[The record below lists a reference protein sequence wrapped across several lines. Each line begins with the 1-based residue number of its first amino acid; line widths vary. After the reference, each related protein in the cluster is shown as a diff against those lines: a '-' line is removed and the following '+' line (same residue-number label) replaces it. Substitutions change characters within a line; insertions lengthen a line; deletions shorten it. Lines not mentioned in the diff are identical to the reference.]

1 MKKMKWYAS
10 AIWHAQSGL
19 QSLILTNIV
28 QILHGYYT
36 DNAKAHIL
44 SIEKNDAWYHNM
56 HTAAHRKIA
65 ALRHAA
71 DATARQIFLP
81 CSIYI
86 KNAKQQEKMVL
97 SVFWR
102 SFIHMGVQRILLIFF
117 LNN

>member
-71 DATARQIFLP
+71 GATRQQIFLP
-81 CSIYI
+81 FSII
-86 KNAKQQEKMVL
+86 MQKLDKFRNGHKITSL
-97 SVFWR
+97 
-102 SFIHMGVQRILLIFF
+102 
-117 LNN
+117 